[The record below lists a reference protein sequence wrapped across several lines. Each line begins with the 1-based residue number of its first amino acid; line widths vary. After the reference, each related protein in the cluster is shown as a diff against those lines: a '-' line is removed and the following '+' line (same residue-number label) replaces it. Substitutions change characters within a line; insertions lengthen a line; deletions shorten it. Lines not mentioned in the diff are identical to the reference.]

1 MTKHKEIYRRSFAE
15 AEQAGESALWMLSH
29 GENCR
34 CARAIENGIRQNFDG
49 MNLQMD
55 FIQDVLKEFGFNRV
69 NWVLANTVLNK
80 PEDGRFAPV
89 NRVWAKSFPIC
100 PEDKLS
106 EFVVQ
111 SHPTLTDGVIHE
123 VRRQWQAL
131 GLYEKKHCMPE
142 QNGGSEYLGKVLVI
156 DPTVL
161 DDSRKSRE
169 HQLFMATGGFGCSPG
184 KVWQKVSGYFL
195 KDMKEDQFSR
205 KDVIGVIQRHYL
217 PQWAWDQ
224 VLPPIRSVIA
234 LPGEEAQEMIASTH
248 WDAIRKI
255 IGCDTPTCDGISMG
269 EGLMNLYYDPK
280 GKENGKPF
288 NRRVEDRM
296 YYGPILINGM
306 HQFDKSLS
314 PTEAEEMIT
323 RLNQKAIMT
332 PAPEMPELS
341 LHDLE
346 MLCE

>member
-1 MTKHKEIYRRSFAE
+1 
-15 AEQAGESALWMLSH
+15 MLSH
-29 GENCR
+29 NENCR
-34 CARAIENGIRQNFDG
+34 CAKAIEEGIWQNREG
-49 MNLQMD
+49 QHLRLD
-55 FIQDVLKEFGFNRV
+55 FVKQLIDEYGFKRI
-69 NWVLANTVLNK
+69 NWVLANSVMHNK
-80 PEDGRFAPV
+80 GDVAFSPIV
-89 NRVWAKSFPIC
+89 QVWAMQIQIPTEKKQA
-100 PEDKLS
+100 EWAVHTDT
-106 EFVVQ
+106 
-111 SHPTLTDGVIHE
+111 TLTEGVIRE
-123 VRRQWQAL
+123 VWNQWENL
-131 GLYEKKHCMPE
+131 GLYDKKHCIPE
-142 QNGGSEYLGKVLVI
+142 KNRGEDYLGKILVI

-161 DDSRKSRE
+161 EESAESDD
-169 HQLFMATGGFGCSPG
+169 QLFMATGGNGCAPG
-184 KVWQKVSGYFL
+184 NPRQKISGYFL
-195 KDMKEDQFSR
+195 KDMRESQFAR
-205 KDVIGVIQRHYL
+205 QDVIGVIQRHYL

-248 WDAIRKI
+248 WDAIRQI

-269 EGLMNLYYDPK
+269 ESLMNLYYDPK

-288 NRRVEDRM
+288 NRRVEKRM